1 MSVKTWRFNAL
12 DTLFFKEARP
22 MGSLGDSEL
31 QSVFP
36 PPPRTV
42 MGAIRSAIGEYN
54 KVNWADY
61 TRKAPNEDLSLT
73 LIEEMGDSHGYG
85 NMALK
90 GLFLSL
96 KKENENWLRL
106 YPVPANLVA
115 TQEENKLKTL
125 HFLTVGQP
133 LHCDLGK
140 NVRMAVAPELGI
152 KTLSDYWITETGLN
166 KVLLGQIPDISDLL
180 KADDLY
186 SHESR
191 LGIGRNNLTRGVQKG
206 LLYQTRHIRPHRCL
220 SEEKININVAIE
232 ADIEGLSETLYPET
246 EGIVRLGGEGRAAT
260 FEILNK
266 IDKKQTESNSSLVNT
281 ADGITLILLSPL
293 YIPEFKEHCP
303 LPNFTKYELDNETV
317 WKGEINQIAL
327 TLHCVMADKAVRE
340 GGWDLARNQ
349 PRPVQSFTPAGSVF
363 YCTVDEENKKTIA
376 EVLVILRNYQ
386 MNKNDSLGRGIITVG
401 RWINTHKASGKK

>member
-61 TRKAPNEDLSLT
+61 TSKAPNDALSLR
-73 LIEEMGDSHGYG
+73 LIKEMGDSHGYG

-115 TQEENKLKTL
+115 IQEENKLKTL
-125 HFLTVGQP
+125 HFLIVGQP

-166 KVLLGQIPDISDLL
+166 KVLLGQIPDISDLF

-191 LGIGRNNLTRGVQKG
+191 LGISRNNLTGGVQKG
-206 LLYQTRHIRPHRCL
+206 LLYQTRHIRPHRYL
-220 SEEKININVAIE
+220 PLDNNKEKININLAIE
-232 ADIEGLSETLYPET
+232 ADIEGLSKTLYPEK

-266 IDKKQTESNSSLVNT
+266 IDKKQTESNGSLVN
-281 ADGITLILLSPL
+281 A
-293 YIPEFKEHCP
+293 
-303 LPNFTKYELDNETV
+303 
-317 WKGEINQIAL
+317 
-327 TLHCVMADKAVRE
+327 
-340 GGWDLARNQ
+340 
-349 PRPVQSFTPAGSVF
+349 
-363 YCTVDEENKKTIA
+363 
-376 EVLVILRNYQ
+376 
-386 MNKNDSLGRGIITVG
+386 
-401 RWINTHKASGKK
+401 

>member
-12 DTLFFKEARP
+12 DMLFFKEARP

-61 TRKAPNEDLSLT
+61 INKAPNEDLSLK
-73 LIEEMGDSHGYG
+73 LIEEMGDSRGYG

-96 KKENENWLRL
+96 KKENEDWQRL

-115 TQEENKLKTL
+115 TQEENKLKAL

-140 NVRMAVAPELGI
+140 NIRMPVAPELGI
-152 KTLSDYWITETGLN
+152 KTLGNYWLTETGLN
-166 KVLLGQIPDISDLL
+166 KVLLGQIPDITDLF

-186 SHESR
+186 SNESR
-191 LGIGRNNLTRGVQKG
+191 LGIARDNLTRGVQKG
-206 LLYQTRHIRPHRCL
+206 LLYQTQHIRSHRYL
-220 SEEKININVAIE
+220 SE
-232 ADIEGLSETLYPET
+232 
-246 EGIVRLGGEGRAAT
+246 
-260 FEILNK
+260 
-266 IDKKQTESNSSLVNT
+266 KK
-281 ADGITLILLSPL
+281 LI
-293 YIPEFKEHCP
+293 
-303 LPNFTKYELDNETV
+303 
-317 WKGEINQIAL
+317 
-327 TLHCVMADKAVRE
+327 
-340 GGWDLARNQ
+340 
-349 PRPVQSFTPAGSVF
+349 
-363 YCTVDEENKKTIA
+363 
-376 EVLVILRNYQ
+376 
-386 MNKNDSLGRGIITVG
+386 
-401 RWINTHKASGKK
+401 